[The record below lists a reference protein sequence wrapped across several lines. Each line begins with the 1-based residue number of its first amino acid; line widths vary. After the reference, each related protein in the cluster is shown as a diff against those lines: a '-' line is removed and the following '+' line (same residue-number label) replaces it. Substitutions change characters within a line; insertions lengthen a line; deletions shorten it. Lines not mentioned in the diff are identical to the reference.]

1 MTDQKIHIEKLAI
14 GDLVR
19 VSDDTHDSKL
29 PPSRTGLII
38 GAVCEEAWNGE
49 KLPVGVFNVWMTN
62 GETLRFHEMFLEKV
76 EKVESEKKKE
86 D

>member
-1 MTDQKIHIEKLAI
+1 MKELKV

-19 VSDDTHDSKL
+19 VAEGTHDAKM

-38 GAVCEEAWNGE
+38 ETIIEKAWNDE
-49 KLPVGVFNVWMTN
+49 KAPVGMFKVWMTN

-76 EKVESEKKKE
+76 EKVEHDKQ

>member
-1 MTDQKIHIEKLAI
+1 MTEKKNKYHVEGFSV

-19 VSDDTHDSKL
+19 VSEDTHDAKL

-38 GAVCEEAWNGE
+38 SAVIEEAWNGE
-49 KLPVGVFNVWMTN
+49 KMPVGVFNVWMTN
-62 GETLRFHEMFLEKV
+62 GETLRFHGMFLEKIKR
-76 EKVESEKKKE
+76 EDEKE